1 MEIREATVGELA
13 YLRSEGQASRL
24 ALAGTENP
32 PIVFQCVINQAFTT
46 HDRVSEFL
54 YDTATGDYTDVL
66 PGMTVWIGSSAG
78 HYDYGQGRIRK
89 SATVDTIYIGLE
101 SEINLANDRHVTV
114 IDEMGIWAKPPYTDP
129 ADDALRMDRDVE
141 YSDQHTAFD
150 PVPIMGPD
158 AVLDVSSYPATLRFP
173 GGSDSW
179 VFGGSIDT
187 WAWTATAGTL
197 TDEDTNDPLLT
208 INSYPTDGLIRVAC
222 TVTADNAK
230 SFTGY
235 RYVHI
240 YDATHRP
247 FTDFKASSIGGDLDS
262 GAWSFSVTM
271 QDNATRAEIRDR
283 AKLILFRTDWYGE
296 TKTSLGQVEGRENV
310 ECYGWV
316 DGESIDYDPLTGSV
330 TFTVLGPV
338 AWMKKLASIQPRL
351 ALATKEPSTWI
362 EMPALNV
369 DRFVWHMLHWRSTIT
384 AILDVRL
391 SGDVKISAELYSP
404 AAELGS
410 QISDVAWSKIR
421 AVLGA
426 NQYGMV
432 YLFVHPQLV
441 PEADRG
447 WATVMTLETQDWEN
461 NINIRR
467 KNKTAAQ
474 IAMNGKAFNA
484 SGSAKAYYSLSVG
497 HIPRRYGRP
506 ELVEDLLVSDQAQA
520 NELCGLM
527 SGQKN
532 NQYEPIPVALASN
545 NTMFTLFPAQYA
557 QISVAPEDTVRGITA
572 TNLKL
577 IPSTITRHWDEDN
590 GVMTTEIEFEAAT
603 PADLATDG
611 DVPEVIDP
619 IDIVGPPID
628 NIDITPPIDIV
639 ILPPTDTNEDH
650 PKVVIIAGSL
660 GVFYTETFDKDSD
673 DPDPDNRPEWIEMNE
688 GLTEDEYT
696 SIANLLV
703 TPGGKIYVWSSYDSG
718 SIHVAQGLGYPFTLI
733 VTGDDLE
740 DAGSYIR
747 AIAVNPVEADQIVFT
762 GGVEGT
768 GDKFR
773 LYMASSAGTYT
784 EIASGINYKALP
796 NQWIIYS
803 HGYWLIFGS
812 FNGLFSTT
820 WLAIYEVDGTYVLD
834 GSISL
839 AVGQDFADRFAVN
852 VGTSGVWYHWD
863 SSGAAGYTK
872 GDEQLP
878 PGIVFDTTIS
888 PERVQGLAPSPTGTI
903 IMGASGDTP
912 YKSVDSG
919 ATWTSAAGT
928 LPLGT
933 DVWENCGDENRWIF
947 GGGTAIR
954 LTLDAGDTYFDK
966 SGNLGYIAPLIDIAI
981 IRFIE

>member
-89 SATVDTIYIGLE
+89 ALTADTIYIGLE
-101 SEINLANDRHVTV
+101 SEVNLANDRHVTV

-158 AVLDVSSYPATLRFP
+158 AVLDVTSYPVTLNFP
-173 GGSDSW
+173 GASDSW
-179 VFGGSIDT
+179 VFDGSIDT

-208 INSYPTDGLIRVAC
+208 VNSYPTDGLIRVAC

-369 DRFVWHMLHWRSTIT
+369 DRFVWHMFHWRSTIT

-404 AAELGS
+404 AAELGG

-421 AVLGA
+421 AMFGA

-432 YLFVHPQLV
+432 YLFVHPNLV

-532 NQYEPIPVALASN
+532 NQYEPISIALASN

-557 QISVAPEDTVRGITA
+557 EITVSPSDTVRGITA

-603 PADLATDG
+603 AADLSTDG
-611 DVPEVIDP
+611 DVPDVIDP
-619 IDIVGPPID
+619 IDIVNPPIS
-628 NIDITPPIDIV
+628 TPIVPPVDIV
-639 ILPPTDTNEDH
+639 ILPPEDPNDTR
-650 PKVVIIAGSL
+650 PRTLVIAGSL
-660 GVFYTETFDKDSD
+660 GVFYTENADAD
-673 DPDPDNRPEWIEMNE
+673 DVADIEWFEMNE
-688 GLTEDEYT
+688 GLTEDQYENIVNMFLTPSGKIWIHCRYASGD
-696 SIANLLV
+696 SIHYANGVGWPFQTLV
-703 TPGGKIYVWSSYDSG
+703 TQAEISPSG
-718 SIHVAQGLGYPFTLI
+718 STIEALGYSPYESEKILFTAGL
-733 VTGDDLE
+733 DSAF
-740 DAGSYIR
+740 DA
-747 AIAVNPVEADQIVFT
+747 
-762 GGVEGT
+762 
-768 GDKFR
+768 
-773 LYMASSAGTYT
+773 
-784 EIASGINYKALP
+784 
-796 NQWIIYS
+796 
-803 HGYWLIFGS
+803 
-812 FNGLFSTT
+812 
-820 WLAIYEVDGTYVLD
+820 YV
-834 GSISL
+834 G
-839 AVGQDFADRFAVN
+839 
-852 VGTSGVWYHWD
+852 D
-863 SSGAAGYTK
+863 SSGYSQIDLGYQIYYRQVPGMWIVCTDGGNWYFFGSVGGVFSTPWLFIIDSGYNLLYSDSINTATGQDYAYRRAVPIGTSDVFFEWDGSGAGGYNK
-872 GDEQLP
+872 GSGYPSAPVLTRS
-878 PGIVFDTTIS
+878 TTINMRGS
-888 PERVQGLAPSPTGTI
+888 QPTAVSPTGTI
-903 IMGASGDTP
+903 IMAASDSTPYRSVDGGDTWE
-912 YKSVDSG
+912 SVADTMPVG
-919 ATWTSAAGT
+919 
-928 LPLGT
+928 LG
-933 DVWENCGDENRWIF
+933 VWESCRDDYRFIGA
-947 GGGTAIR
+947 GGTAIKFTSDVGETFVG
-954 LTLDAGDTYFDK
+954 LE
-966 SGNLGYIAPLIDIAI
+966 GNLTYIAALIDIYFV
-981 IRFIE
+981 RFVE

>member
-89 SATVDTIYIGLE
+89 SATADTIYIGLE

-141 YSDQHTAFD
+141 YSDQHTDFD

-158 AVLDVSSYPATLRFP
+158 AVLDVTSYPVTLNFP
-173 GGSDSW
+173 GASDSW

-208 INSYPTDGLIRVAC
+208 VSSYPTDGLIRIAC

-283 AKLILFRTDWYGE
+283 AKLILFRTEWYGE

-391 SGDVKISAELYSP
+391 SGDVKISAELFSP

-410 QISDVAWSKIR
+410 QIGDVAWSKIR

-497 HIPRRYGRP
+497 HIPRRFGRP

-639 ILPPTDTNEDH
+639 VLPPTDTNDDH
-650 PKVVIIAGSL
+650 PKKIIIASTL

-688 GLTEDEYT
+688 GLTEDEYS
-696 SIANLLV
+696 SIANIFV
-703 TPGGKIYVWSSYDSG
+703 TPSGKVWVLCLNDSG
-718 SIHVAQGLGYPFTLI
+718 SIHYASGLGYPFETL
-733 VTGDDLE
+733 VSGSDLE
-740 DAGSYIR
+740 LVGSK
-747 AIAVNPVEADQIVFT
+747 IVALGYSPF
-762 GGVEGT
+762 ESE
-768 GDKFR
+768 R
-773 LYMASSAGTYT
+773 LVFSAGKAGDPDYYWVFFADSAGYT
-784 EIASGINYKALP
+784 DTGIRMNYRDVYG
-796 NQWIIYS
+796 QWIIFAENRWYL
-803 HGYWLIFGS
+803 WGS
-812 FNGLFSTT
+812 WGGGAFSTP
-820 WLAIYEVDGTYVLD
+820 WMLVMDDGGTPLWY
-834 GSISL
+834 GSVNT
-839 AVGQDFADRFAVN
+839 AVGQDAAARFAVA
-852 VGTSGVWYHWD
+852 VGTSTTFYQWD
-863 SSGAAGYTK
+863 ASGAGGYNKNDAYPLNYFRFT
-872 GDEQLP
+872 
-878 PGIVFDTTIS
+878 GIN
-888 PERVQGLAPSPTGTI
+888 PNGPQGMAPSPTGTI
-903 IMGASGDTP
+903 IMGASGTTP
-912 YKSVDSG
+912 YRSVDG
-919 ATWTSAAGT
+919 GDTWESVADT
-928 LPLGT
+928 LPIGT
-933 DVWENCGDENRWIF
+933 DVWENCGDDNRFIF

-954 LTLDAGDTYFDK
+954 LTLDVGDTYFDK
-966 SGNLGYIAPLIDIAI
+966 SGNLSYIAPLIDITV

>member
-46 HDRVSEFL
+46 HDRVSGFL

-89 SATVDTIYIGLE
+89 ALTADTIYIGLE
-101 SEINLANDRHVTV
+101 SEVNLANDRHVTV
-114 IDEMGIWAKPPYTDP
+114 IDEMGIWAKPPYTDA

-158 AVLDVSSYPATLRFP
+158 AVLDVTSYPVTLNFP
-173 GGSDSW
+173 GASDSW
-179 VFGGSIDT
+179 VFDGSIDT

-208 INSYPTDGLIRVAC
+208 VNSYPTDGLIRIAC
-222 TVTADNAK
+222 TVTADNGK

-421 AVLGA
+421 AMFGA

-432 YLFVHPQLV
+432 YLFVHPNLV

-532 NQYEPIPVALASN
+532 NQYEPISIALASN

-557 QISVAPEDTVRGITA
+557 EITVSPSDTVRGITA

-603 PADLATDG
+603 AADLSTDG
-611 DVPEVIDP
+611 DVPDVIDP
-619 IDIVGPPID
+619 IDIVNPPIS
-628 NIDITPPIDIV
+628 TPIVPPVDIV
-639 ILPPTDTNEDH
+639 ILPPEDPNDTR
-650 PKVVIIAGSL
+650 PRTLVIAGSL
-660 GVFYTETFDKDSD
+660 GVFYTENADAD
-673 DPDPDNRPEWIEMNE
+673 DVADIEWFEMNE
-688 GLTEDEYT
+688 GLTEDQYENIVNMFLTPSGKIWIHCRYASGD
-696 SIANLLV
+696 SIHYANGVGWPFQTLV
-703 TPGGKIYVWSSYDSG
+703 TQAEISPSG
-718 SIHVAQGLGYPFTLI
+718 STIEALGYSPYESEKILFTAGL
-733 VTGDDLE
+733 DSAF
-740 DAGSYIR
+740 DA
-747 AIAVNPVEADQIVFT
+747 
-762 GGVEGT
+762 
-768 GDKFR
+768 
-773 LYMASSAGTYT
+773 
-784 EIASGINYKALP
+784 
-796 NQWIIYS
+796 
-803 HGYWLIFGS
+803 
-812 FNGLFSTT
+812 
-820 WLAIYEVDGTYVLD
+820 YV
-834 GSISL
+834 G
-839 AVGQDFADRFAVN
+839 
-852 VGTSGVWYHWD
+852 D
-863 SSGAAGYTK
+863 SSGYSQIDLGYQIYYRQVPGMWIVCTDGGNWYFFGSVGGVFSTPWLFIIDSGYTLLYSDSINTATGQDYAYRRAVPIGTSDVFFEWDGSGAGGYNK
-872 GDEQLP
+872 GSGYPSAPVLTRS
-878 PGIVFDTTIS
+878 TTINMRGS
-888 PERVQGLAPSPTGTI
+888 QPTAVSPTGTI
-903 IMGASGDTP
+903 IMAASDSTPYRSVDGGDTWE
-912 YKSVDSG
+912 SVADTMPVG
-919 ATWTSAAGT
+919 
-928 LPLGT
+928 LG
-933 DVWENCGDENRWIF
+933 VWESCRDDYRFIGA
-947 GGGTAIR
+947 GGTAIKFTSDVGETFVG
-954 LTLDAGDTYFDK
+954 LE
-966 SGNLGYIAPLIDIAI
+966 GNLTYIAALIDIYFV
-981 IRFIE
+981 RFVE

>member
-89 SATVDTIYIGLE
+89 SATADTIYIGLE

-158 AVLDVSSYPATLRFP
+158 AVLDVTSYPVTLNFP
-173 GGSDSW
+173 GASDSW
-179 VFGGSIDT
+179 VFDGSIDT

-208 INSYPTDGLIRVAC
+208 VNSYPTDGLIRIAC

-410 QISDVAWSKIR
+410 QLSDVAWSKIR

-432 YLFVHPQLV
+432 YLFVHPNLV

-532 NQYEPIPVALASN
+532 NQYEPISIALASN

-557 QISVAPEDTVRGITA
+557 EITVSPSDTVRGITA

-603 PADLATDG
+603 AADLSTDG
-611 DVPEVIDP
+611 DVPDVIDP
-619 IDIVGPPID
+619 IDIVNPPIS
-628 NIDITPPIDIV
+628 TPIVPPVDIV
-639 ILPPTDTNEDH
+639 ILPPEDPNDTR
-650 PKVVIIAGSL
+650 PRTLVIAGSL
-660 GVFYTETFDKDSD
+660 GVFYTENADAD
-673 DPDPDNRPEWIEMNE
+673 DVADIEWFEMNE
-688 GLTEDEYT
+688 GLTEDQYENIVNMFLTPSGKIWIHCRYASGD
-696 SIANLLV
+696 SIHYANGVGWPFQTLV
-703 TPGGKIYVWSSYDSG
+703 TQAEISPSG
-718 SIHVAQGLGYPFTLI
+718 STIEALGYSPYESEKILFTAGL
-733 VTGDDLE
+733 DSAF
-740 DAGSYIR
+740 DA
-747 AIAVNPVEADQIVFT
+747 
-762 GGVEGT
+762 
-768 GDKFR
+768 
-773 LYMASSAGTYT
+773 
-784 EIASGINYKALP
+784 
-796 NQWIIYS
+796 
-803 HGYWLIFGS
+803 
-812 FNGLFSTT
+812 
-820 WLAIYEVDGTYVLD
+820 YV
-834 GSISL
+834 G
-839 AVGQDFADRFAVN
+839 
-852 VGTSGVWYHWD
+852 D
-863 SSGAAGYTK
+863 SSGYSQIDLGYQIYYRQVPGMWIVCTDGGNWYFFGSVGGVFSTPWLFIIDSGYTLLYSDSINTATGQDYAYRRAVPIGTSDVFFEWDGSGAGGYNK
-872 GDEQLP
+872 GSGYPSAPVLTRS
-878 PGIVFDTTIS
+878 TTINMRGS
-888 PERVQGLAPSPTGTI
+888 QPTAVSPTGTI
-903 IMGASGDTP
+903 IMAASDSTPYRSVDGGDTWE
-912 YKSVDSG
+912 SVADTMPVG
-919 ATWTSAAGT
+919 
-928 LPLGT
+928 LG
-933 DVWENCGDENRWIF
+933 VWESCRDDYRFIGA
-947 GGGTAIR
+947 GGTAIKFTSDVGETFVG
-954 LTLDAGDTYFDK
+954 LE
-966 SGNLGYIAPLIDIAI
+966 GNLTYIAALIDIYFV
-981 IRFIE
+981 RFVE